1 MRNLTN
7 KSVDSAAVTVAA
19 ADAVT
24 ATVTTPALTN
34 LTVETA
40 AMKAQDNSNNAA
52 ATVNAP
58 ANHPVWDLKPIIS
71 TMRGMTSTTLTDY
84 LAAHEG
90 YLNDSIASG
99 QVAPLVARMLQ
110 KGFARVL
117 TESCTLY
124 NGLTTDTAKLEHL
137 ATLWTYLEHDC
148 LTKSAY
154 VAATRPAPEPKPA
167 KAPRAASQSGM
178 MALSETITAM
188 SLSVDVP
195 VDSRAAYAKIAAAL
209 ALPTG
214 KTMYATLMTMPKA
227 AAIIAEAEAIMTA
240 AAAARAEAKAAA
252 EAAAAETMANELAD
266 MFG

>member
-1 MRNLTN
+1 MKNLTN
-7 KSVDSAAVTVAA
+7 KSVDSTAVIVAA
-19 ADAVT
+19 ADAADVDQ
-24 ATVTTPALTN
+24 ATNSVNP
-34 LTVETA
+34 TVETA
-40 AMKAQDNSNNAA
+40 AMKTQDNSNNAVATA
-52 ATVNAP
+52 A
-58 ANHPVWDLKPIIS
+58 HSVWDLKPIIS

-84 LAAHEG
+84 LTAHEG

-99 QVAPLVARMLQ
+99 AVAPLVARMLQ

-124 NGLTTDTAKLEHL
+124 NSLTTDAAKLDHL
-137 ATLWTYLEHDC
+137 ATLWTYLDHDC

-154 VAATRPAPEPKPA
+154 TAATRPAPEPKAA
-167 KAPRAASQSGM
+167 KAPRAAQGSM
-178 MALSETITAM
+178 TALSETITAM

-227 AAIIAEAEAIMTA
+227 AAIIAEAETIMQA
-240 AAAARAEAKAAA
+240 AAAARAEAKAQA
-252 EAAAAETMANELAD
+252 EAAAAEAMANELAD

>member
-1 MRNLTN
+1 
-7 KSVDSAAVTVAA
+7 
-19 ADAVT
+19 
-24 ATVTTPALTN
+24 
-34 LTVETA
+34 
-40 AMKAQDNSNNAA
+40 MKTQDNSNAV

-58 ANHPVWDLKPIIS
+58 ATAAVWDLKPIIA
-71 TMRGMTSTTLTDY
+71 TMRGMTSTALTAY

-99 QVAPLVARMLQ
+99 LVAPLVARMLQ

-124 NGLTTDTAKLEHL
+124 NSLATDAAKLEHL
-137 ATLWTYLEHDC
+137 ATLWTYLDHDC

-154 VAATRPAPEPKPA
+154 VAATRPAPEPKTT
-167 KAPRAASQSGM
+167 KAPKATAGGM
-178 MALSETITAM
+178 IALSETITAM

-195 VDSRAAYAKIAAAL
+195 VDSRAAYAKIAEAL

-240 AAAARAEAKAAA
+240 AAAAAAEAKAKA
-252 EAAAAETMANELAD
+252 EAAAAEAMANELAD